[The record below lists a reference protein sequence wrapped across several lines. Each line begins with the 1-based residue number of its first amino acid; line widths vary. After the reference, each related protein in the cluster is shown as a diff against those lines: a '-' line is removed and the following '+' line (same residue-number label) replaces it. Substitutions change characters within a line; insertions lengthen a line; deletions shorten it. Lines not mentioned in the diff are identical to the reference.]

1 MKTLH
6 LTIDSRDSKK
16 TQILLAGDGYTEV
29 LMNEQVTAHSQV
41 ILPFIEEALKKHDS
55 TTADLSDIT
64 VLVDHGSFTGRRV
77 GVIIAQTLGFLLG
90 IPVNGKLAVE
100 PIDIPYEEDK
110 WK

>member
-6 LTIDSRDSKK
+6 LTIDSRDAKK
-16 TQILLAGDGYTEV
+16 TVVTVAGDGYEEIV
-29 LMNEQVTAHSQV
+29 VSEALQAHSQV
-41 ILPFIEEALKKHDS
+41 ILPYIDEALKKHAATLTDI
-55 TTADLSDIT
+55 ADIT

-77 GVIIAQTLGFLLG
+77 GVTIAQTLGLLLHV
-90 IPVNGKLAVE
+90 PVNGKPAGE